1 MSSSS
6 YSRRTLLRSIA
17 AGGAALAVPSV
28 LTACSSASG
37 GHDVSNAG
45 KKLAAWPTHLPF
57 QGPAPDLPGSAD
69 GVQAGFTS
77 YPKNLVRAVAAKP
90 GDGSTIKVLT
100 ITYGTPPKAAAQNT
114 FWTAVNEALGVKI
127 EYTVVPD
134 SDYPNKMA
142 TLMAGDDLPDII
154 NIGGGYVLP
163 REAEF
168 VQSKCA
174 DLSEFLS
181 GDAVKQ
187 YPNLANI
194 PTYAWQDM
202 GRIGGRIFGVP
213 VERSKPGNQLWINR
227 NVFAGAGMKDGWTA
241 DDFLAVAK
249 GATKGRS
256 YALGASQQSV
266 FGLNVH
272 AMAFGAPY
280 EWRVEGGAFTDAYAT
295 PEFRASIEYM
305 AKLRAAGVFEPNAT
319 ATSQVDLKTQFYNG
333 TVGSMTDGFGALIS
347 NVQGIKGKFDL
358 DVALPYDA
366 SGSGGGKPAI
376 QQARNI
382 FGYTVLKKASKDRI
396 KLMLR
401 VLDYLASP
409 FGSKEYELL
418 HFGIEGT
425 HFTRGADGS
434 PKLNDLGL
442 LEGNTNLPFK
452 YLCDAPQVLFIPG
465 QPEAARINHAWQVKA
480 VPMMVR
486 NPRFGL
492 QSATLS
498 RVGANID
505 QYLRDSVMSIVAG
518 RKPIGEWD
526 AVVKKMRND
535 GRAKM
540 ADELAKDYAANT

>member
-6 YSRRTLLRSIA
+6 YSRRTVLRSIA

-28 LTACSSASG
+28 LTACSSSSG

-45 KKLAAWPTHLPF
+45 KKLAAWPAHLPF
-57 QGPAPDLPGSAD
+57 QGPVPDLPGTAN

-100 ITYGTPPKAAAQNT
+100 ITYGTPPKAAGQNK
-114 FWTAVNEALGVKI
+114 FWTAVNEALGVTI

-174 DLSEFLS
+174 DLSELLS

-213 VERSKPGNQLWINR
+213 VERSKPGNTLWVNR
-227 NVFAGAGMKDGWTA
+227 NVFDGAGMKDGWTA
-241 DDFLAVAK
+241 EDFLAVATA
-249 GATKGRS
+249 ATSGRK

-266 FGLNVH
+266 FGVNVH
-272 AMAFGAPY
+272 ALAFGAPY
-280 EWRVEGGAFTDAYAT
+280 EWKVAGGAFSDAYAT
-295 PEFRASIEYM
+295 PEFRAAIEYM
-305 AKLRAAGVFEPNAT
+305 AKLRAAGVYEPNAS
-319 ATSQVDLKTQFYNG
+319 ATSQVDLKSQFYNG
-333 TVGSMTDGFGALIS
+333 TVASMTDGFGALIS
-347 NVQGIKGKFDL
+347 NIQGIKGKFDL
-358 DVALPYDA
+358 DAALPY
-366 SGSGGGKPAI
+366 SSGGAKPAI

-382 FGYTVLKKASKDRI
+382 FGYTVLKKASKDRLQ
-396 KLMLR
+396 LMLR

-418 HFGIEGT
+418 HYGIEGT
-425 HFTRGADGS
+425 HFSRGADGA
-434 PKLNDLGL
+434 PKLNELGL

-465 QPEAARINHAWQVKA
+465 QPEAVRTNHAWQVKA
-480 VPMMVR
+480 VPLMVR

-498 RVGANID
+498 RVGANVD

-518 RKPIGEWD
+518 RKPVGEWD
-526 AVVKKMRND
+526 AVVKKARND
-535 GRAKM
+535 GRARM